1 MQPPVAVDPRPT
13 SSLGRRLVWATL
25 AFCLLFTLAT
35 VGVRT
40 WFAWHN
46 NLSAM
51 NSELTL
57 IDQVFQGSL
66 SKAIWELD
74 RDTINA
80 QVEAVAQAAPVG
92 KVTLRINREGRTA
105 EVLERVRE
113 GHSANRVAPRL
124 ERQLKVEPYPG
135 ASESVGELTIEGDEG
150 LLWQRLWREVASIF
164 ITQVIQSLAL
174 AGLVMAMFNRT
185 VTLHV
190 RQIALHLGRLTP
202 SNLGERLK
210 LERRVSRN
218 DELHLLE
225 SGVNELQDNLAR
237 YLKRQREDEQALA
250 ASRDH
255 LAELVQA
262 RTAELQAANQRL
274 ELLSRH
280 DPLTGLANRR
290 HFDELKEIEFHR
302 ALRHAQPLSV
312 LMCDVDHFKHYNDL
326 HGHAVGDLC
335 LQRIAETLRSLF
347 CRSGELVARLGGEE
361 FAVLLPGADAAQAH
375 RAAER
380 LRSVL
385 AAQHLPHGG
394 SAVSPWVTLSIGVA
408 QLDPGAMDRFDVLLQ
423 CADQALYRAK
433 REGRNRVMS

>member
-1 MQPPVAVDPRPT
+1 MQPSVAFDPRPT

-46 NLSAM
+46 NLSTM

-66 SKAIWELD
+66 SKAVWELD

-92 KVTLRINREGRTA
+92 RVALRINREGRPA
-105 EVLERVRE
+105 EVLERVRD
-113 GHSANRVAPRL
+113 GHSADRVAPWL
-124 ERQLKVEPYPG
+124 ERELKVEPYPG

-150 LLWQRLWREVASIF
+150 LLWQRLWKEVASIF

-210 LERRVSRN
+210 LARRVSRN

-225 SGVNELQDNLAR
+225 AGVNELQDNLAR
-237 YLKRQREDEQALA
+237 YLKRQHEDEQALA

-255 LAELVQA
+255 LDELVQA

-302 ALRHAQPLSV
+302 ALRHVQPLSV

-326 HGHAVGDLC
+326 HGHAVGDQC
-335 LQRIAETLRSLF
+335 LQRVAETLRSLF
-347 CRSGELVARLGGEE
+347 NRSGELVARLGGEE
-361 FAVLLPGADAAQAH
+361 FAVLLPGADAPHAH

-380 LRSVL
+380 LRTAL
-385 AAQHLPHGG
+385 AAQQLPHGG
-394 SAVSPWVTLSIGVA
+394 SPVSPWVTLSIGVA

-423 CADQALYRAK
+423 RADQALYRAK
-433 REGRNRVMS
+433 REGRDRVMS